1 MTKLILVRHCQAQ
14 GNLERFFQGKID
26 SDITPKGREQIAL
39 TAEMLAA
46 EPIDVF
52 YTSDK
57 QRARKSTDG
66 INLYHNVPVIT
77 DLRLTEIDAGLWE
90 GRYLTDIEKEFPEQ
104 WDNWKNHPEVF
115 HAPEGESMAQVYDRV
130 SAALT
135 DILNENKGKTVCIV
149 SHGCAMKCMMCFLH
163 GYKVDDIAKI
173 PLGTNMSVNVIR
185 YDDDMKPE
193 FLMEGYSGHLDTGD
207 GK

>member
-26 SDITPKGREQIAL
+26 SDITPKGREQIAK

-57 QRARKSTDG
+57 KRARKSTDG
-66 INLYHNVPVIT
+66 INLYHNVPVVT
-77 DLRLTEIDAGLWE
+77 DNRLTEIDAGLWE
-90 GRYLTDIEKEFPEQ
+90 GRYLTDIL
-104 WDNWKNHPEVF
+104 
-115 HAPEGESMAQVYDRV
+115 S
-130 SAALT
+130 
-135 DILNENKGKTVCIV
+135 ENKGKTVCIV

-173 PLGTNMSVNVIR
+173 PLGTNMSVNVVR

-193 FLMEGYSGHLDTGD
+193 FLMEGYSGHLD
-207 GK
+207 

>member
-26 SDITPKGREQIAL
+26 SDITPKGREQIAK

-57 QRARKSTDG
+57 KRARKSTDG
-66 INLYHNVPVIT
+66 INLYHNVPVVT
-77 DLRLTEIDAGLWE
+77 DNRLTEIDAGLWE
-90 GRYLTDIEKEFPEQ
+90 GRQLYFFFLAKTVLHIVLARMLAGIFISGIGVAFIVYVLE
-104 WDNWKNHPEVF
+104 N
-115 HAPEGESMAQVYDRV
+115 AES
-130 SAALT
+130 
-135 DILNENKGKTVCIV
+135 ENKGKTVCIV

-173 PLGTNMSVNVIR
+173 PLGTNMSVNVVR

-193 FLMEGYSGHLDTGD
+193 FLMEGYSGHLD
-207 GK
+207 

>member
-26 SDITPKGREQIAL
+26 SDITPKGREQIAK

-57 QRARKSTDG
+57 KRARKSTDG
-66 INLYHNVPVIT
+66 INLYHNVPVVT
-77 DLRLTEIDAGLWE
+77 DNRLTEIDAGLWE

-104 WDNWKNHPEVF
+104 WDNWKNHPDVF
-115 HAPEGESMAQVYDRV
+115 HAPEGESMAQ
-130 SAALT
+130 
-135 DILNENKGKTVCIV
+135 CIV

-173 PLGTNMSVNVIR
+173 PLGTNMSVNVVR

-193 FLMEGYSGHLDTGD
+193 FLMEGYSGHLD
-207 GK
+207 